1 MPTKTQ
7 GGSGGYDPKNI
18 KRNRNKRKIEVAD
31 EKEKRNVLIHKLLSK
46 QQIKERK
53 HRPKSEKESE
63 EKRNTT
69 RQEKALLKKEQ
80 INIEYNSDGI
90 SGNIHREQLKSDKT
104 DERNKLKETK
114 NNNKPK
120 LHNYALQI
128 R

>member
-1 MPTKTQ
+1 MPTKTK

-18 KRNRNKRKIEVAD
+18 KRNRNKRKVKASE
-31 EKEKRNVLIHKLLSK
+31 EKEKRNDKILSK
-46 QQIKERK
+46 QQLKEQK
-53 HRPKSEKESE
+53 HRPKSDKESE

-69 RQEKALLKKEQ
+69 RQERALLKKEQ

-90 SGNIHREQLKSDKT
+90 PGNIHREQLKSDKT
-104 DERNKLKETK
+104 DERNKLKDTK

-120 LHNYALQI
+120 LHNYALRI